1 MPKHVGSVPNVQ
13 DFEFIRSAPVTQGL
27 RSYKSSSSYL
37 SQGRSFEVT
46 SGSTSIRARGS
57 RVAVALAVEEDADD
71 GLGGRKVVVQPAE
84 SGFPP
89 TGSHNLSF
97 VRNQVAFWIPSV
109 GASSVNLPEG
119 RCEMKQRSVSALFA
133 VVFIF
138 GGLAVSGQNALA
150 QSDVT
155 VSKRLTAAAENGDI
169 AAQHK
174 LCLDYYNGQ
183 GVAQDY
189 AESFHWCSSAAEQG
203 QPESQFQLA
212 WMYVLGHGVAR
223 EFAEALHWF
232 VKAGEGGNISAQ
244 HNLGFVYLRGTGV
257 TRDAAEALR
266 WFTQAAEQGKAE
278 SQYQVGRIYD
288 VGDGAPTDY
297 VKARY
302 WYSRAAEQGLPAAQ
316 NSLGAMHSLGK
327 GGSQDHARAIHWF
340 TKAAEQGD
348 AGAQTNS

>member
-1 MPKHVGSVPNVQ
+1 M
-13 DFEFIRSAPVTQGL
+13 
-27 RSYKSSSSYL
+27 
-37 SQGRSFEVT
+37 
-46 SGSTSIRARGS
+46 
-57 RVAVALAVEEDADD
+57 
-71 GLGGRKVVVQPAE
+71 VQPAE
-84 SGFPP
+84 PGFPP

-109 GASSVNLPEG
+109 GASSVNLPEE
-119 RCEMKQRSVSALFA
+119 RFEMKQRSVSALFA
-133 VVFIF
+133 VVFFF

-155 VSKRLTAAAENGDI
+155 VIKRVTAAAENGDT

-232 VKAGEGGNISAQ
+232 VKQAKAATSSLSITLVSSIFAGQA
-244 HNLGFVYLRGTGV
+244 LPVTLRRRFAGLP
-257 TRDAAEALR
+257 RLL
-266 WFTQAAEQGKAE
+266 
-278 SQYQVGRIYD
+278 
-288 VGDGAPTDY
+288 
-297 VKARY
+297 
-302 WYSRAAEQGLPAAQ
+302 SRARRNRSTRSDGYT
-316 NSLGAMHSLGK
+316 M
-327 GGSQDHARAIHWF
+327 
-340 TKAAEQGD
+340 
-348 AGAQTNS
+348 